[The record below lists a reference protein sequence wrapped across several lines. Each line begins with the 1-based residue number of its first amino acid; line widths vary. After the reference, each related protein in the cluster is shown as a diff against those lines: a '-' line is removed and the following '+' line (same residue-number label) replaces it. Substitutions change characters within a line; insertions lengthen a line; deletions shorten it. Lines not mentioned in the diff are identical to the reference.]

1 VPPPTIHRYRY
12 TGPVAAPQP
21 TFKVGYFLWE
31 NSMGAVGIMG
41 QAAMVGRPKR
51 GTTQIAHE

>member
-1 VPPPTIHRYRY
+1 MHRYRY

-41 QAAMVGRPKR
+41 QAAMVGRLKR